1 MLRVVK
7 ISAKLEAF
15 LVLILTS
22 SSRQKNR
29 KGRGSVGRQERV
41 KEEEKLV
48 EKDKLEEKE
57 REVEK

>member
-1 MLRVVK
+1 MVK
-7 ISAKLEAF
+7 ISTKLEAF

-48 EKDKLEEKE
+48 EKE